1 MSVLVGGA
9 VDGAKGGAVASGR
22 TAGQARWGLRLA
34 AVLVLALL
42 IQLGWVIRPAWACGC
57 GAMVPADQG
66 SVRVGEETSAVNWD
80 GRTEQ
85 IIMRLSVS
93 GDATEAAWIMP
104 VPSRATL
111 DLGDAQLF
119 DRLEQVVEPVE
130 KTRHY
135 FWPRDGDWPF
145 ASGSGDGDRQ
155 GSGAGPPGA
164 PPVDV
169 LTSGTLGPFEFA
181 QLAATDP
188 NALAAWLGDNGF
200 RMPDGMAESLRPY
213 VEQRWE
219 YVAVRL
225 TPAAA
230 GERNAEREQG
240 RKKTLGGEL
249 DPLQLTFASDRLVY
263 PMRLSQRAANAQTL
277 NLFVFA
283 PHRVEAVADIGG
295 GGKTELLYAGQPDPE
310 YVRWPTAS
318 GAQPYLTAMTR
329 PLPKPSTITAD
340 FEFRAAPSDKH
351 FQRVDYTDELLTVGG
366 VPVWLVVFF
375 GPLLLLGVG
384 LVVWARR
391 KNERRMAAYPP
402 PPPLRPL

>member
-1 MSVLVGGA
+1 MGSR
-9 VDGAKGGAVASGR
+9 KGGAVASGR
-22 TAGQARWGLRLA
+22 TAGQARWGLRTA

-42 IQLGWVIRPAWACGC
+42 IQAGWVIRPAWACGC
-57 GAMVPADQG
+57 GAMVPADQATL
-66 SVRVGEETSAVNWD
+66 RVGEETSAVSWD
-80 GRTEQ
+80 GVTER

-93 GDATEAAWIMP
+93 GDAAEAAWIMP

-119 DRLEQVVEPVE
+119 DRLERVVEPVE
-130 KTRHY
+130 KTRNY

-145 ASGSGDGDRQ
+145 TGGGGDGDSSRSGSG
-155 GSGAGPPGA
+155 AAPGA

-169 LTSGTLGPFEFA
+169 LASGTLGPFEFA

-230 GERNAEREQG
+230 GERDAARGPGHKQ
-240 RKKTLGGEL
+240 TLGGEL

-263 PMRLSQRAANAQTL
+263 PMRLSQRATSGQTL

-295 GGKTELLYAGQPDPE
+295 GGKTELLYAGRPDPE
-310 YVRWPTAS
+310 HVGWPGTPGSAS
-318 GAQPYLTAMTR
+318 YLTAMTR

-340 FEFRAAPSDKH
+340 FEFRAAPSDKR

-366 VPVWLVVFF
+366 VPVWLVVVF
-375 GPLLLLGVG
+375 GPLLALGVG

-391 KNERRMAAYPP
+391 KHERRMAAYPP